1 MYSIFKPFMI
11 KIIKNAW
18 SLGLRGRL
26 ELFAL
31 VPLIIGTIFLI
42 MSFIYFGKFC
52 GGLLGIFSAMFS
64 TFSICTF
71 LIADKLKYKQ

>member
-1 MYSIFKPFMI
+1 MI

-31 VPLIIGTIFLI
+31 IPLIIGIVFLI
-42 MSFIYFGKFC
+42 MSFIHFGKFF
-52 GGLLGIFSAMFS
+52 GGLFGVISVIFS
-64 TFSICTF
+64 TFSICIF